1 MATTITRFQKNK
13 KGFTLVEMLVA
24 IAIIGIL
31 IAILLPAVQKVR
43 EAANR
48 ASCQSHLRQ
57 LGLALHQYA
66 NDYGYFPKGA
76 SNDDD
81 DSPTPLM
88 TWMVRILPYIE
99 RETEWQYALE
109 DYQRQKQYN
118 YPIPHRDLAL
128 VIPLYRC
135 PSNPVSL
142 YPFQARNNGK
152 KYGLTDYVGNEGVD
166 WVENNGIIFQRS
178 QISFNAILDGTSNT
192 LLVGER
198 PAPINSTPAWYASL
212 SGIHTLGSVGTF
224 LGAEEVTDPTDPF
237 TLGCGYGPF
246 QFGPGKL
253 SNPCDV
259 YHYWSLHPGGANF
272 TFADGSVHFL
282 SYNAVS
288 ILGDL
293 ATRAGGEVIEWP
305 D

>member
-166 WVENNGIIFQRS
+166 WVVILFLPLIIF
-178 QISFNAILDGTSNT
+178 
-192 LLVGER
+192 
-198 PAPINSTPAWYASL
+198 
-212 SGIHTLGSVGTF
+212 
-224 LGAEEVTDPTDPF
+224 
-237 TLGCGYGPF
+237 
-246 QFGPGKL
+246 K
-253 SNPCDV
+253 
-259 YHYWSLHPGGANF
+259 
-272 TFADGSVHFL
+272 
-282 SYNAVS
+282 S
-288 ILGDL
+288 ILPFGFAFDV
-293 ATRAGGEVIEWP
+293 G
-305 D
+305 